1 MPQDTLTRCVYLN
14 ETGTQ
19 RVEMRHPW
27 IFKGH
32 VKRTSQNLSPGE
44 VVPVVDVAGRCVAW
58 GFWSP
63 GNLCLRLLS
72 FGRSKPN
79 VASLLEERLN
89 QALVL
94 RRVWCKHEQ
103 TFRLVHGEADQLPGM
118 IVDIYGKVASV
129 QLLTAGWYRHKELIS
144 SKLATLLSLDAIILR
159 NDVKILSMEGLP
171 NEIGSLYGQLPQE
184 KIILEIDS
192 LLEYVDPLHGQKTG
206 TYLDVRHFPRELDPL
221 WEGCRVL
228 DCFSYQ
234 GRFALRALKGGAN
247 RVVAIEQ
254 SDLAIA
260 IAQKSRELNKLPEKI
275 EWMCGNAFDLLRKLD
290 ERKDRFDVIIMDPPP
305 FSPGKQ
311 QVEAAR
317 RGYKELAVRAF
328 HLLDKGGALL
338 FLSCSHAFG
347 RDLLLGTLREA
358 SNDTKRSLKIL
369 QEFHQPPDHP
379 ASLQIPE
386 SDYLKGFLLH
396 LGSGPFK

>member
-1 MPQDTLTRCVYLN
+1 MPQESLTRCVYLN

-32 VKRTSQNLSPGE
+32 IKRTSQNLSPGE
-44 VVPVVDVAGRCVAW
+44 VVPAVDGAGRCVAW
-58 GFWSP
+58 GFWGP

-72 FGRSKPN
+72 FGRSKPRM
-79 VASLLEERLN
+79 ASLLEERLY

-94 RRVWCKHEQ
+94 RKIWCKQEQ
-103 TFRLVHGEADQLPGM
+103 AFRLVHGEADRLPGM
-118 IVDIYGKVASV
+118 IVDIYGKVASI
-129 QLLTAGWYRHKELIS
+129 QLLTAGWYQHKELIS
-144 SKLATLLSLDAIILR
+144 SKLADLLPLDAIILR
-159 NDVKILSMEGLP
+159 NDVKVLSMEGLP
-171 NEIGSLYGQLPQE
+171 NEVGPLYGQPPQGE
-184 KIILEIDS
+184 IALEIDS

-206 TYLDVRHFPRELDPL
+206 AYLDVRHFPRELDPL

-234 GRFALRALKGGAN
+234 GRFALRALRGGAH

-254 SDLAIA
+254 SQPAID
-260 IAQKSRELNKLPEKI
+260 IAQKSRELNGLPEKI

-290 ERKDRFDVIIMDPPP
+290 EGKERFDVIIMDPPP

-311 QVEAAR
+311 QVGAAR
-317 RGYKELAVRAF
+317 RGYKELAVRAL

-347 RDLLLGTLREA
+347 RDLLLKTLSEA
-358 SNDTKRSLKIL
+358 SLDTRHSLRIL

-379 ASLQIPE
+379 VSLQIPE

-396 LGSGPFK
+396 LES